1 MHYFFK
7 QHEANFKEWIK
18 SGFQGVPE
26 TGIAFL
32 KHLVSPQFKP
42 RMELFSEKQWRMQL
56 EAIQRCI
63 YCFEVLGE
71 KDLLTNIVTGG
82 GKTTV
87 IGAMITYMMIVHDQT
102 KFLILTPNTIV
113 RERLVDDFDL
123 KSNTYIYD
131 VFPFF
136 INSYEPIKNRIS
148 LHIMKPSESAAGI
161 RSGTIILGNIH
172 QVYERTDN
180 WKVIRDNVESL
191 CIFNDEAHNTKAEQ
205 YDDLI
210 NKLKPKRF
218 FRLDTTATP
227 DRLDGKHPDSKMV
240 FVYSIAR
247 AMHDKIIKRIVV
259 FQPDVRKVQL
269 TYEDLETGKTISA
282 EEVPWE
288 EIERRKI
295 RATRYITSTNPMRQQ
310 IAIALELL
318 KEQRMRTPA
327 KFKPLLF
334 VVAISIT
341 DAERIK
347 EELERVGESYGIH
360 KVLLVTNESDDE
372 AKEAA
377 QDLNK
382 NPQTEYDAVVS
393 VLMLREG
400 WDVRNISVIL
410 LFRKFSFKQMPNDQK
425 FSVYG
430 PQVIGRGLRRMSKN
444 PEEWESLFVV
454 DHPILKHRWLWNDL
468 KATEY
473 PEALDPAGVIVDI
486 EKIPKEEPIE
496 KIDEGEITID
506 EAEKK
511 LDISSLPPTP
521 EIPEV
526 RDPIYEWQRF
536 LDEYKYDFYKMN
548 ITEDVSQIKSLNLD
562 AELTTFDKSG
572 VPEIE
577 VEQIAKVTKT
587 EHWTIDELRKQLLR
601 QVHLIARDAFIE
613 YDRNPDERQAGLV
626 KIIREHI
633 KKRFLLGRDIDES
646 NDERLL
652 RILWAMID
660 QVRDVFL
667 RPELIEGILH
677 KKVATLT
684 GQANPVYTE

>member
-1 MHYFFK
+1 
-7 QHEANFKEWIK
+7 
-18 SGFQGVPE
+18 
-26 TGIAFL
+26 
-32 KHLVSPQFKP
+32 
-42 RMELFSEKQWRMQL
+42 
-56 EAIQRCI
+56 
-63 YCFEVLGE
+63 
-71 KDLLTNIVTGG
+71 LTNIVTGG
-82 GKTTV
+82 GKTTI
-87 IGAMITYMMIVHDQT
+87 IGAMIAYMMTVHDQR
-102 KFLILTPNTIV
+102 KFLILVPNTIV
-113 RERLVDDFDL
+113 RERLVDDFDHN
-123 KSNTYIYD
+123 SETYIYD
-131 VFPFF
+131 VFPFLT
-136 INSYEPIKNRIS
+136 NSYEALKDRIS
-148 LHIMKPSESAAGI
+148 LHILKPAESAAGI

-172 QVYERTDN
+172 QIYERTDN
-180 WKVIRDNVESL
+180 WKVLRENVESL
-191 CIFNDEAHNTKAEQ
+191 VIFNDEAHNTKAEQ

-227 DRLDGKHPDSKMV
+227 DRLDGLHPDSKMI
-240 FVYSIAR
+240 FIYPIAD
-247 AMHDKIIKRIVV
+247 AMQDKIIKRIVV
-259 FQPDVRKVQL
+259 FHPDVKKVKL

-318 KEQRMRTPA
+318 KQQRMRTPV

-334 VVAISIT
+334 VVAISIS
-341 DAERIK
+341 DAERIRDEIVK
-347 EELERVGESYGIH
+347 VGEPYGVK
-360 KVLLVTNESDDE
+360 KVLLVTNESEEE

-377 QDLNK
+377 RDLNK

-410 LFRKFSFKQMPNDQK
+410 LFRKFSYKEIDGQI

-454 DHPILKHRWLWNDL
+454 DHPILKHKWLWDQL

-473 PEALDPAGVIVDI
+473 PDALDPADVIVDI
-486 EKIPKEEPIE
+486 EKIPEEKQTK
-496 KIDEGEITID
+496 KIDEGETSLE

-521 EIPEV
+521 DPPEV
-526 RDPIYEWQRF
+526 IEPIYEWQRF

-548 ITEDVSQIKSLNLD
+548 ITEDIEQIKSLNLD
-562 AELTTFDKSG
+562 AQLTTLDKS
-572 VPEIE
+572 VPKIE
-577 VEQIAKVTKT
+577 VEQIARITKT
-587 EHWTIDELRKQLLR
+587 EHWTIDELKKQLVR
-601 QVHLIARDAFIE
+601 QIHLISHNALLE
-613 YDRNPDERQAGLV
+613 YDRNPDERQVILV
-626 KIIREHI
+626 KIIRDHI
-633 KKRFLLGRDIDES
+633 KKRFLLGTDIEES
-646 NDERLL
+646 NNERQL

-667 RPELIEGILH
+667 RSELIEGMLA
-677 KKVATLT
+677 KR
-684 GQANPVYTE
+684 